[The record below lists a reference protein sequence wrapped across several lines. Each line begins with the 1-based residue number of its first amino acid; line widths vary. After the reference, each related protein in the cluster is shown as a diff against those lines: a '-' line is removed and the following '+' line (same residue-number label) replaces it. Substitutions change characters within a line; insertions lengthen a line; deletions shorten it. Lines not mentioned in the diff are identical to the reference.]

1 LKGLVAEVGRLVGIS
16 EISHETQASIA
27 PSVAAVLSETI
38 RFAGTS
44 QDRTAEILG
53 GQLRSDYI
61 DAPAWAGKFFGF
73 EVVLPPAGHTR
84 ERVKYAPLAQFPPIE
99 QDIALVVP
107 EARSSREIEAVIRRS
122 GGLYLE
128 DVFAFDL
135 YRGSGIPA
143 GTRSIAY
150 RLRFRASDR
159 TLTDAEADEA
169 VRNILNRLKDDHG
182 VERRG

>member
-1 LKGLVAEVGRLVGIS
+1 
-16 EISHETQASIA
+16 
-27 PSVAAVLSETI
+27 
-38 RFAGTS
+38 
-44 QDRTAEILG
+44 
-53 GQLRSDYI
+53 
-61 DAPAWAGKFFGF
+61 
-73 EVVLPPAGHTR
+73 VVLPPAGHTR